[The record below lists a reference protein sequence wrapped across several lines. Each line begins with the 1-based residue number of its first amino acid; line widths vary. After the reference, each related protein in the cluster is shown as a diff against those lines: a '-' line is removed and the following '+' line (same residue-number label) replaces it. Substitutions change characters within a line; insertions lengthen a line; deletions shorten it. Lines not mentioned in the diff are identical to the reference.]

1 MAAAYKGHADV
12 VSLLIE
18 NGADINAEDNDGW
31 TASMYAAQN
40 GHTDIETELKKNEK
54 GSILS
59 AMLAEYEEWTTSR
72 FIMQAKKNVGKKICL
87 KDAVILSIDGSNSVS
102 LSDKHFNN
110 TVHAIFDE
118 LLEEQILL
126 LKEESNYR
134 SFYNNIGVADY
145 YGSIET
151 IQTDWGTEMQV
162 LHIVFILHSFR

>member
-1 MAAAYKGHADV
+1 
-12 VSLLIE
+12 
-18 NGADINAEDNDGW
+18 
-31 TASMYAAQN
+31 
-40 GHTDIETELKKNEK
+40 
-54 GSILS
+54 
-59 AMLAEYEEWTTSR
+59 
-72 FIMQAKKNVGKKICL
+72 MQAKKNVGKKICL

-118 LLEEQILL
+118 SLEEQILL
-126 LKEESNYR
+126 IKEESNYYR

-162 LHIVFILHSFR
+162 LHIVFILYSFR